1 MDTNEHR
8 WLLDLQSVENALKL
22 INERHVTLRRE
33 VSELRNDVRDRHDAL
48 VERLDER
55 HDATLSKIDEHAE
68 MEEKVLESIGSK
80 IASATLAVE
89 QTSTKYESIDK
100 RLAKLE
106 SDALR
111 VRWTLKMTV
120 WAFGAIIAIG
130 QFLLKYGDKI
140 VVVLEKV
147 AN

>member
-22 INERHVTLRRE
+22 INERHKTLRRE

>member
-22 INERHVTLRRE
+22 INERHETLRRE